1 MSECMMFALI
11 LLCLFCSRG
20 RSGREE
26 VVNMPFRHPVTVMQC
41 DVTTNVADA
50 ITNVGNPNESSEM
63 LSNYRGGTT
72 ASARVRYK
80 HFEFWRNHLWSSG
93 RKIHA

>member
-1 MSECMMFALI
+1 MSFSFIKMRANTGC
-11 LLCLFCSRG
+11 LLSYYYVCFVVRG

-26 VVNMPFRHPVTVMQC
+26 VVKVPFHHPVTVMQC

-80 HFEFWRNHLWSSG
+80 HLRF
-93 RKIHA
+93 